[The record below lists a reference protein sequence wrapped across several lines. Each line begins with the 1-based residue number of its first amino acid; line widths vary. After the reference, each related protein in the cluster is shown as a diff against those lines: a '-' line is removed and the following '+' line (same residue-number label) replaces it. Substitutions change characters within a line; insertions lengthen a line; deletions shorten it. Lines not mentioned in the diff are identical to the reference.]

1 MFEAISTSMI
11 CAAQYDHV
19 AAVVLHSDPGEVW
32 MTIVDGKQVHWI
44 SGKKYAGNIETV
56 TWNDVATELLK
67 GQKEIQSKRD
77 KIDMV
82 TGGSEG
88 EYDEASITD
97 DLY

>member
-1 MFEAISTSMI
+1 M
-11 CAAQYDHV
+11 
-19 AAVVLHSDPGEVW
+19 
-32 MTIVDGKQVHWI
+32 
-44 SGKKYAGNIETV
+44 
-56 TWNDVATELLK
+56 ATELLK
-67 GQKEIQSKRD
+67 GQKEIQLKRD